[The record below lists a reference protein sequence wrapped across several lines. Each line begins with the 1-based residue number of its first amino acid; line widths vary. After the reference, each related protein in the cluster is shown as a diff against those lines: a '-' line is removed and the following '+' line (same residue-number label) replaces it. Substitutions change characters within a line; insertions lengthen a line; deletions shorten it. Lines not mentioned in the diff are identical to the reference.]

1 MSPIAQ
7 LPTPPSKYNVFMEK
21 FAWPTVT
28 LTAGTVLA
36 AVIIAIWLG
45 KIQVINF
52 DWLVLVLVGIMLGI
66 TVFFVW
72 YCIRTKQKLQEQYKK
87 DIADIKRNVQ
97 TFKNDYR
104 RIREE
109 ETHHWNEWAVS
120 FSQERAKEQTERLEE
135 VKKQLAENIRDA
147 ENRMDSKI
155 TSTQSIFSSSVQS
168 YKVAVDSYKDYL
180 FQTMK
185 RMDTLEERLP
195 ESKE

>member
-1 MSPIAQ
+1 
-7 LPTPPSKYNVFMEK
+7 MEK

-28 LTAGTVLA
+28 LTIGTVLA
-36 AVIIAIWLG
+36 AVMIAIWLG

-72 YCIRTKQKLQEQYKK
+72 YSIRTKQKLQEQYKK

-120 FSQERAKEQTERLEE
+120 FSQASAKEQTERLEE

-155 TSTQSIFSSSVQS
+155 TSAQSIFSSSVQS

>member
-1 MSPIAQ
+1 MMSPIAQ
-7 LPTPPSKYNVFMEK
+7 LPTSPSKFNVFMEK

-28 LTAGTVLA
+28 LTIGTVLA
-36 AVIIAIWLG
+36 AVMIATWLG

-72 YCIRTKQKLQEQYKK
+72 YSIRTKQKLQEQYKK

-120 FSQERAKEQTERLEE
+120 FSQASAKEQTERLEE

-155 TSTQSIFSSSVQS
+155 TSAQSIFSSSVQS

-180 FQTMK
+180 FQTM
-185 RMDTLEERLP
+185 
-195 ESKE
+195 

>member
-7 LPTPPSKYNVFMEK
+7 LPTSPSKFNVFMEK

-28 LTAGTVLA
+28 LTIGTVLA
-36 AVIIAIWLG
+36 AVMIAIWLG

-72 YCIRTKQKLQEQYKK
+72 YSIRTKQKLQEQYKK

-120 FSQERAKEQTERLEE
+120 FSQASAKEQTERLEE

-155 TSTQSIFSSSVQS
+155 TSAQSIFSSSVQS